1 MFCNSKL
8 CKYYGNWQVNQ
19 SENVSKKDN
28 LLLANANLR
37 KKKITMDKIK
47 KSFFFMKYEMFYRFV
62 TGSWKINQM
71 IWALKKKRVNSA
83 NSSVNSQHK
92 SATRQMVLRY
102 HVCHFDKGFS
112 SSSPQFFGT
121 RWVPEN
127 TQEEEVALSLFP
139 FITGKNPP
147 WFGITMSGRKLG

>member
-1 MFCNSKL
+1 MLIFAKNNHGQNS
-8 CKYYGNWQVNQ
+8 NTA
-19 SENVSKKDN
+19 S
-28 LLLANANLR
+28 
-37 KKKITMDKIK
+37 
-47 KSFFFMKYEMFYRFV
+47 FFMKYEMFYRFV

-127 TQEEEVALSLFP
+127 TQEEVALSLFP
-139 FITGKNPP
+139 FITGKTPLDLLLLCLVGN
-147 WFGITMSGRKLG
+147 WDSLDCSF